1 MIQIINNIITI
12 FGFVIIVSSYKDR
25 INLEKNIILY
35 VLLLI
40 SKLLLMYFIYY
51 NFDKWIYILLKLLI
65 FYALLRLVYKSKANI
80 IDVFYIMDL
89 FLMYEILN
97 VSISNLIVNAIVI
110 MAFSILCKI
119 YEKKLRKINYRVM
132 NIWNEESENSLRLR
146 CVFVILFNMSFY
158 IIFNIVN
165 L

>member
-1 MIQIINNIITI
+1 
-12 FGFVIIVSSYKDR
+12 
-25 INLEKNIILY
+25 
-35 VLLLI
+35 
-40 SKLLLMYFIYY
+40 MYFIYY
-51 NFDKWIYILLKLLI
+51 NFDKWIYILLNLLI